1 MAGTATLR
9 VTQIKSGIGY
19 SVRQKRILRSLG
31 LGKMHRTVELPDN
44 DSVRG
49 MLRAV
54 PHLVRVE
61 SEAGDS
67 SPEEA

>member
-19 SVRQKRILRSLG
+19 SVRQKRVLRALG

-61 SEAGDS
+61 SGGDS